1 MYNIYL
7 GKICNVCYN
16 KIDEKSIYVEEHNI
30 KGVYIMC
37 QDCIYKVND
46 ELEKKIL
53 KDVQMFLDKKIPLDL
68 SNVKD
73 VKIGLYNSKREG
85 KVDEYLNNLYYY
97 VLNDKDSFISK
108 FINMYELKKMF
119 HMDDI
124 ITIIKVIKDRMPKV
138 IYKLKKRNN
147 KYVDYYLVLL
157 KYYFTEIYIL

>member
-1 MYNIYL
+1 MYNVYL
-7 GKICNVCYN
+7 GKICNVCNN
-16 KIDEKSIYVEEHNI
+16 KIDEKSIYVEEYNI

-37 QDCIYKVND
+37 EDCIYKVND

-68 SNVKD
+68 SNIKD

-85 KVDEYLNNLYYY
+85 KVDEYINNLYYY

>member
-1 MYNIYL
+1 MNQKNNIKTTTNRSEFNRKYKKFL
-7 GKICNVCYN
+7 ADSGKIKCRYCKYN
-16 KIDEKSIYVEEHNI
+16 QGENNKNKWYGGIIKNI
-30 KGVYIMC
+30 
-37 QDCIYKVND
+37 
-46 ELEKKIL
+46 
-53 KDVQMFLDKKIPLDL
+53 LDL
-68 SNVKD
+68 SNIKD

-85 KVDEYLNNLYYY
+85 KVDEYINNLYYY